1 MADNKKSV
9 NLLPEY
15 LRSDKNAKFLSSTID
30 QFIQSPQLERINS
43 YVGSKL
49 SLNYDPVN
57 DIYLTESLP
66 LRKNYQLEP
75 ALVFKD
81 ESAHI
86 TDVVGFND
94 LINELAIQGSN
105 TTNFDNLLRSK
116 FYSYDPFIDWDKLIN
131 YSDYYWIPTGPKAIN
146 ILTADIS
153 LSDIVGQTT
162 ADLPYIDSA
171 TGSSYA
177 ISNGMKLIFD
187 ASETYEGTSVIA
199 GREYI
204 VEGVGN
210 SIRLVEFD
218 KLEIGERFAQVYNE
232 TFDSDPFDD
241 VPFDGDKKLP
251 VVPEYITINRSS
263 ADLNSWSRYNRWF
276 HKDIIRVAA
285 EIGNIIPS
293 YTAYTKAQRPIVEF
307 KPNLQLYN
315 FGVRGIA
322 NVDLVDTIT
331 TDALNSVQGTFGYYV
346 DEVLLESGHRVIFN
360 ADSSENVRGKIYTVS
375 YENGILQLTPDL
387 TPSDRDSVSVTYG
400 TVNAGS
406 TWHYDS
412 TIVSWVLSQQHTTLN
427 QAPLFDLYTND
438 GVSYT
443 DPSLINNFQG
453 TKIFGYDVGTGTA
466 DSVLGFPLK
475 YEGSYGIGSFLFKN
489 YFMTDVVSVTENNV
503 SSSQIVGIG
512 YIRENNTDGTFSYT
526 NIWKATEPYQIPV
539 IELQTASEATDTFTL
554 NSLDAPASSATSVIS
569 FVNNVKVNSTI
580 VYGNAISVVL
590 DSVVKEND
598 SIRFEII
605 TDQVPNDN
613 GYYQTPLSLTN
624 NPLNGPISTF
634 SLSELS
640 DHLSTMVTNIDN
652 LTGVFPGTSN
662 LRDFDNFSKYG
673 TRFIINANSIVFAQL
688 FLGKK
693 EHNVV
698 DAIRSVSDQ
707 YNQFKMNLLRS
718 IVSVDSEL
726 TPADA
731 LDYVLKFLNKNK
743 DNKSPYYRSD
753 MIPYGSDK
761 VVKEYTVGVFAN
773 NEYPVGIDFDI
784 SSLSFS
790 SVLIYLNDLQ
800 LTYGKDYS
808 FNTVDNSVIISRTLV
823 TGDSLKVC
831 TYTDT
836 LGSFIP
842 PTPSKLGLYPKF
854 EPEIYT
860 DTSYV
865 AGPVTMIRCHDGS
878 IVKAYGDYRDDII
891 LEFEKRVYNNIKVSY
906 DSSKFDIVATM
917 PGAFRNSKFAIEDAN
932 AIIRKDFIKWA
943 GVFNVDIS
951 SNSSFDEGDA
961 FTWNF
966 KGSIDSVFGNPVS
979 GSWRSLF
986 NYFYDTD
993 RPHTHPWEM
1002 LGFSDEPAWW
1012 TTYYGSAPFTSTNTL
1027 MWTDL
1032 KNGYVRGTNETKPLY
1047 ARPQLLTIIPVT
1059 STGDLKSPDT
1069 FLVSANSYQNKQE
1082 SWTFGDYSPAET
1094 AWRNS
1099 SYWPFIANA
1108 LAALLDPSTYTSIM
1122 YDVSRVTTNQN
1133 NQLVYGNDLYLNPKK
1148 LIIESEA
1155 DAQIAGFGTF
1165 VIEAGLQKDLNY
1177 IPKLKRDID
1186 YLDLNLFHKLGGF
1199 ASKDK
1204 LQIVIDAIDP
1214 KSTGQSAIL
1223 PPEDYSLILNVSNPI
1238 KSARISGIIV
1248 QKSNGAFVVKGY
1260 DRANPYFEI
1269 LKPIKTA
1276 VSGAVTVGGVS
1287 APFTEWS
1294 GTVNNG
1300 NSGFGNTELTS
1311 AQANT
1316 SRYYKQGQIVRY
1328 NNRYYRVKVG
1338 HNAQTTFDATLF
1350 QQLAT
1355 LPMTGGASAQL
1366 SSKYDSSVT
1375 QVPYGTRYNTIQEV
1389 YDLISGYG
1397 AYLRSQGFIFDQYNS
1412 DLFETIDWSFTGKE
1426 FLFWT
1431 TQNWSDGSL
1440 ITLSPFANS
1449 LKYQFANSVVD
1460 NISSGNYEYS
1470 LLKADGTSFPIDR
1483 FNLTRDDTGCTINT
1497 LNTEDGIF
1505 FAVLNSVQK
1514 EHAMV
1519 FNNTTVFN
1527 DTIYDIESGY
1537 KQQRIKL
1544 SGFRTSNWNGDLYS
1558 PGFIYDA
1565 VDVTDWIAY
1574 TLYNPGKVVR
1584 YNGSYYEANVKI
1596 SGDETFDF
1604 NKWTKLDGKP
1614 TPGLIPNFDYK
1625 INQFEDFYSLDIDNF
1640 DSSQQQLSQHLLGY
1654 TQRPYLTNILTTPT
1668 TQYKFYQGFI
1678 KEKGTKN
1685 AIDKIAKVGNFNRNG
1700 SIDFK
1705 EEWAFRIG
1713 HFGGYETYKEVEFAL
1728 EESNALENPY
1738 LVKFTD
1744 EVLSN
1749 PSSLINYIPS
1759 SSMLISPDGYVS
1771 ESTFETY
1778 TTTEDN
1784 LKLTT
1789 AGYVKLDDVTATAY
1803 NKNSLLDLANNSLI
1817 NEGDTIWL
1825 GFLENNEWT
1834 VYRYSRQTAKIA
1846 GVFVSAP
1853 GEEIT
1858 FVTDYHHN
1866 LSIGDIVSVVSF
1878 NDQVN
1883 GVYIVKSIPTL
1894 NQFSV
1899 ASEVPTIVNEELLAF
1914 GALFKFNEVRYDD
1927 FAQVASEK
1935 DIIKLS
1941 TGEKIWIDNANGRWA
1956 VYEKLKNYNSG
1967 IAYDSPALPRGQE
1980 LGSNI
1985 FANDD
1990 SPVVL
1995 VSAPSW
2001 DLPTYDSIGRVSVLE
2016 RNNLSLEKQY
2026 EYNLNSNGKIY
2037 CEPNTGTDF
2046 GYALNYDIGKALYF
2060 VGAPDASKVRAEG
2073 TGFVVYSTGTESA
2086 KTFDNEGVVKISSR
2100 NVRFEAELT
2109 ERVLTS
2115 PAVTPGS
2122 TADSRFGHSIYLT
2135 QVPSTATTML
2145 LVSAPGNANSASA
2158 LTGTVYSYV
2167 MTEGVEI
2174 DENPFSQLVVSD
2186 IELSVGAQ
2194 WGHRVVG
2201 TPTGDYIAIS
2211 APNFLTSTS
2220 SGVVQIF
2227 EQTDNEISHKQTI
2240 YSPFGAVGNFGQ
2252 DVFVSYTGKFLLVS
2266 APDATT
2272 QGTGPGKVAVYV
2284 SVNGT
2289 YILNQIIDNPVLA
2302 NDLQFGQ
2309 SISLSKDET
2318 VLVIGALGKNRS
2330 KVITFDE
2337 SSRFGETTFDQT
2349 TTRFIAPISDAG
2361 AAYVFN
2367 NLGDY
2372 FIPAEELIDAD
2383 IIEGSRY
2390 GTSVVATND
2399 IVFVGAPWIVE
2410 TSENDAST
2418 FFQFNKIDL
2427 ATNSW
2432 KLSQL
2437 EPDLVNI
2444 DTVKRIVLIDSNK
2457 EEIIDYLDVID
2468 PLKGKIAGI
2477 AEQELKYKSAFDPAI
2492 YSIGVQGAV
2501 VDNDA
2506 NWIDDQVGN
2515 LWWDLSTAKYTWY
2528 EQGDDIFRKNNWGK
2542 LFPGASIDVY
2552 EWVKSDLLPSE
2563 WAAQA
2568 DTSEGLT
2575 NGISGQP
2582 KYADNSIISVKQVF
2596 NNVTNSFENVYYFW
2610 VKNKVLVPD
2619 IKNRRISSYQVA
2631 NLIADPTANGL
2642 KFAEILSPNSVAFA
2656 NVQPSLVGDYI
2667 NANIATDTI
2676 NNKIPRH
2683 TEWLLL
2689 EEGNSTSVPNTLL
2702 TKKLFDS
2709 LLGHDPQGKL
2719 VPDPA
2724 LSYRNRY
2731 GIGIRP
2737 QQSLFKDRLEALR
2750 NLVEFTNSVLI
2761 EHTITGNYSFEN
2773 LNREEPIPD
2782 AFFGE
2787 YDLIVEDLLEVDEIN
2802 TTYYVQAELECITNN
2817 GKLVTV
2823 NIINQGYGYT
2833 IAPAVTVSA
2842 TTGTG
2847 AVVLTEIDE
2856 LGRVVAATISDPGKN
2871 YTDVSPVITVRPH
2884 TVIVQANSDYGN
2896 RWSKHAYD
2904 YTFKTW
2910 VRTKTQT
2917 YNTKLFWKYV
2927 DWVKDTYD
2935 GYKDYRYVLNDSYE
2949 ISKVTDALPGDYIKV
2964 NNIGDGRFVILEKV
2978 TDTEI
2983 GDFSTSYNI
2992 VYSERGTIQILD
3004 SIWDFGQ
3011 SNYAYD
3017 VATLE
3022 ETLYD
3027 QLPDLELFYI
3037 LTALKDNIFVKDL
3050 KVNWNLFFFTAVKY
3064 ALTEQKL
3071 LDWAFKTSFVNITNN
3086 IGELNQPAVYRVDN
3100 ESSFEDYI
3108 KEVKPYRTKIR
3119 SYTSNYSITDT
3130 FGGNT
3135 VTDFDLPSYYN
3146 SNTNEYEIV
3155 NLTNPLMNE
3164 YPWKWWLDNYK
3175 YYVERIEVGYPGEG
3189 YTSIPTVVIT
3199 TAPGDTGSGASAV
3212 AYIRRG
3218 RLYKI
3223 LVSNPGSG
3231 YVTPP
3236 IITIVGGGAPATSI
3250 ATASAILVNDTIRK
3264 NTVGIKF
3271 DRVGIDSEISQT
3283 RVSYTFPPASGVDT
3297 KFVLPWLANTDKSTM
3312 LPLLDGKLVLS
3323 TDYNIEFYTEVGET
3337 YTKRYSRFV
3346 FLNYVPSEGQVLK
3359 VTYDKNIN
3367 LYTAVDR
3374 INNFYSPTD
3383 SMPGL
3388 ELPLLMSGA
3397 EHGVRQIQGLPFS
3410 YSPVWGQGLYDNNA
3424 VWADLVDYYASVK
3437 LVNDIT
3443 TGTST
3448 LFLNTTTGIIPGQR
3462 LTLTGT
3468 STNYIRHGTI
3478 VQSINTESRSI
3489 TINDA
3494 SYQLK
3499 RIDVS
3504 SATNQLL
3511 FHTVEDYDSYIQIG
3525 DVVLV
3530 TGTNNSTEN
3539 NNVDGRYVVTGVG
3552 EDKFSANA
3560 IQILTTSSPIRSLSS
3575 TASVQVPSILGTMS
3589 ATTTYRTLVFTESVS
3604 EVSTATFEIG
3614 VPIVDASA
3622 VTVYYTPTFG
3632 SPRFLESNVIGGE
3645 WFSKYQS
3652 STGTF
3657 VSVYNLGT
3665 APGNIHKFE
3674 ISVYEY
3680 PTLELWQDNF
3690 SAADLD
3696 TELSAGSW
3704 NSAGEFVGALGV
3716 NPADLLIDGSSFLN
3730 PELGYAPEELIKGQ
3744 TLESVGISVYTQNED
3759 SSALAVTGA
3768 FSVVANKVSIV
3779 DIGVELEEAVGI
3791 MVHVNGRLL
3800 DRLVNPNDPEIAGP
3814 FYSIAAPTPG
3824 ADIYNGISI
3833 DTDQGEDTFTG
3844 PYLLGFEWNMFGEK
3858 FTEVFVGTNGYL
3870 TFGAGSSEWTPLS
3883 IDALPVP
3890 AIFVQFCD
3898 LWPSLGMF
3906 GQLLSN
3912 GSVPE
3917 MLVSEGT
3924 RGSFKYWRMRFNG
3937 THYNDKDTLPFM
3949 PLYSF
3954 EVTLYSDGINQYV
3967 EMIHE
3972 NPWSGTHELVPTDI
3986 DFVVGIAS
3994 ANGIQNVEISP
4005 DSIISYAGSV
4015 FYSRAD
4021 SGDWQYAGRGSF
4033 DPTTAPYTFN
4043 SPNEFFVAGGS
4054 LYVAPQQNSSR
4065 GGYSLLQMGG
4075 EYIIDSNMSVASTQT
4090 IITSSANLND
4100 VRSVYVTVNGE
4111 PIDEVSSSDE
4121 YGFMIVPSGPAN
4133 NRAAVAVYNMP
4144 DSYNSVQ
4151 AWFLKTNYPKYNRMY
4166 TETFEVTDA
4175 QNTFILSNPP
4185 GMTEPS
4191 SAQLIVEV
4199 GYPSSR
4205 RHLAPPKVSYYKI
4218 KSGQTTFEINND
4230 DPGVYL
4236 YVADQVRVYGNGELL
4251 RPGFDYIPP
4260 NNSSTITLISG
4271 LLDVGDE
4278 LAVEALQNYDYE
4290 VSGNILKLAFDVE
4303 NTLVRVITFTDQD
4316 NLLVRT
4322 ETFKGSSSQRYVLDL
4337 PVINENYVW
4346 VYVNGVPLAP
4356 GIEYA
4361 VLEDMQTVQI
4371 TKWINTSPDDVVIIT
4386 SVNSPKQSNV
4396 VLGYRIFKD
4405 IFDRVQYTRI
4415 AESNSTRLSKELTF
4429 DDTEIHV
4436 YDSSKLIP
4444 PNPYKNKP
4452 GVVFIDSERIE
4463 FFEKRDN
4470 TLSNLRRSTMGTA
4483 PATFSEIGT
4492 KVVDQSIQQYM
4503 LSQDAVYKQY
4513 HVTSNTTS
4521 SYVLS
4526 TVTNS
4531 YNTYT
4536 FVISAVDFVTNTGT
4550 VYQSGGYG
4558 IVLSTDTTVLS
4569 NGATIPTNQL
4579 IVKYGGRPLR
4589 KTSTQIHNVLTSYDS
4604 SPASLITLAPEFS
4617 VTYNMLTGNHEL
4629 NLMVDNFMPGVQID
4643 IEQKV
4648 GHVWEDIINESTT
4661 KSLLDS
4667 TSTQARFLMARPAV
4681 LPDSDYYGGNPVLT
4695 DDNNFEL
4702 TDDNNNPIEGY

>member
-30 QFIQSPQLERINS
+30 QFIQAPQLERINS

-49 SLNYDPVN
+49 SPNYDPVN
-57 DIYLTESLP
+57 DIYLTETLP

-162 ADLPYIDSA
+162 ANLPYIDAA

-315 FGVRGIA
+315 FGVRGLA
-322 NVDLVDTIT
+322 NIDLVDTIT

-387 TPSDRDSVSVTYG
+387 TPSDQDSVSVTYG

-539 IELQTASEATDTFTL
+539 IEIQTASDTTDTFTL

-580 VYGNAISVVL
+580 VYGNTISVVL

-598 SIRFEII
+598 SIRFEIV
-605 TDQVPNDN
+605 TDQVPNNN

-640 DHLSTMVTNIDN
+640 DHLSTMVANIDN

-698 DAIRSVSDQ
+698 DAIRSASDQ

-743 DNKSPYYRSD
+743 DSKSPYYRSD

-800 LTYGKDYS
+800 LTYGKDYN

-854 EPEIYT
+854 EPELYT

-1032 KNGYVRGTNETKPLY
+1032 KNGYVRGTNETNPLY
-1047 ARPQLLTIIPVT
+1047 ARPQLLDIIPVT
-1059 STGDLKSPDT
+1059 SAGILKSPDM
-1069 FLVSANSYQNKQE
+1069 FLASANSFQNKQE

-1099 SYWPFIANA
+1099 SYWPFVVNT
-1108 LAALLDPSTYTSIM
+1108 LAALLDPSTYTSVM
-1122 YDVSRVTTNQN
+1122 YDVSRITTNQY
-1133 NQLVYGNDLYLNPKK
+1133 NQLVYGNDLYLTPKK
-1148 LIIESEA
+1148 LIVEGESN
-1155 DAQIAGFGTF
+1155 AQIAGFGNF
-1165 VIEAGLQKDLNY
+1165 IIEAGLQKDLNY
-1177 IPKLKRDID
+1177 ISKLKKDID

-1355 LPMTGGASAQL
+1355 LPMTGGASAQV

-1389 YDLISGYG
+1389 YDFISGYG

-1527 DTIYDIESGY
+1527 DTMYDIESGY

-1565 VDVTDWIAY
+1565 VDVTDWVSY

-1604 NKWTKLDGKP
+1604 TKWTKLDGKP

-1759 SSMLISPDGYVS
+1759 SSMLISPDEYVS
-1771 ESTFETY
+1771 DRTFETY
-1778 TTTEDN
+1778 ITTEDN

-1789 AGYVKLDDVTATAY
+1789 AGYVKLNDVTATAY

-1825 GFLENNEWT
+1825 GFLENNDWT

-1853 GEEIT
+1853 GEDIT

-1866 LSIGDIVSVVSF
+1866 LTVGDVVSVVSF

-1899 ASEVPTIVNEELLAF
+1899 ASEVSTIINEELLAF

-2037 CEPNTGTDF
+2037 CESNTGTDF

-2073 TGFVVYSTGTESA
+2073 AGFVVYSTGTESA

-2115 PAVTPGS
+2115 PADTPGS
-2122 TADSRFGHSIYLT
+2122 PADSRFGHSIYLT

-2145 LVSAPGNANSASA
+2145 LVGAPGNANSASA

-2174 DENPFSQLVVSD
+2174 DENPFSRLVSSD

-2211 APNFLTSTS
+2211 APKFLTSTS

-2227 EQTDNEISHKQTI
+2227 EQTNNEISHKQTI

-2266 APDATT
+2266 APNITT
-2272 QGTGPGKVAVYV
+2272 QGSGPGKVAVYV

-2318 VLVIGALGKNRS
+2318 VLVISALGKNRS

-2468 PLKGKIAGI
+2468 PLKGKIAGV

-2501 VDNDA
+2501 VDNDT

-2528 EQGDDIFRKNNWGK
+2528 EQGDDLFRKNNWGK

-2568 DTSEGLT
+2568 DTTEGLT

-2582 KYADNSIISVKQVF
+2582 KYADNSVISVKQVF

-2631 NLIADPTANGL
+2631 SLISDPTANGL

-2719 VPDPA
+2719 VPDPT

-2731 GIGIRP
+2731 GTGIRP

-2750 NLVEFTNSVLI
+2750 NLVEFTNGVLI
-2761 EHTITGNYSFEN
+2761 KNTITGNYSFEN
-2773 LNREEPIPD
+2773 LNKEEPIPD

-2787 YDLIVEDLLEVDEIN
+2787 YDLIVEDLLEIDEIN
-2802 TTYYVQAELECITNN
+2802 TAYYVRAALECVTNN
-2817 GKLVTV
+2817 GKLTTV
-2823 NIINQGYGYT
+2823 NIVDPGYGYT
-2833 IAPAVTVSA
+2833 IAPTVTVSA

-2847 AVVLTEIDE
+2847 AVILTEIND
-2856 LGRVVAATISDPGKN
+2856 LGQVVSATISNPGKN
-2871 YTDVSPVITVRPH
+2871 YTDISPEVTVRPH

-2904 YTFKTW
+2904 YGFKTW
-2910 VRTKTQT
+2910 VRIKTQT

-2949 ISKVTDALPGDYIKV
+2949 ISKVTDALPGDYIKI
-2964 NNIGDGRFVILEKV
+2964 NNIGDGRYVILERVRDGK
-2978 TDTEI
+2978 I
-2983 GDFSTSYNI
+2983 GDFSTLYNI

-3004 SIWDFGQ
+3004 SIWDFSQ

-3017 VATLE
+3017 IATLE

-3037 LTALKDNIFVKDL
+3037 LTALKDNIFAKDL

-3071 LDWAFKTSFVNITNN
+3071 LDWAFKTSFVDITNN

-3130 FGGNT
+3130 FGSNNNT

-3155 NLTNPLMNE
+3155 DLTNPLIDE

-3218 RLYKI
+3218 QLYKI

-3231 YVTPP
+3231 YVIPP
-3236 IITIVGGGAPATSI
+3236 IITIVGGGAPTTSI
-3250 ATASAILVNDTIRK
+3250 ATASAILANDTIRK

-3271 DRVGIDSEISQT
+3271 DRVGIDSEIAQT

-3297 KFVLPWLANTDKSTM
+3297 KFVLPWLASTDKSTM

-3397 EHGVRQIQGLPFS
+3397 EHGVRKIQGLPFS
-3410 YSPVWGQGLYDNNA
+3410 YSPVWGQGLYDNNS
-3424 VWADLVDYYASVK
+3424 VWADLVDYYTSVK
-3437 LVNDIT
+3437 LVGNLT

-3448 LFLNTTTGIIPGQR
+3448 LFLNTTTGVIPGQR
-3462 LTLTGT
+3462 LTLSGT
-3468 STNYIRHGTI
+3468 STNYIRHDTV
-3478 VQSINTESRSI
+3478 VQSVNPVSRSI
-3489 TINDA
+3489 TVNNE

-3499 RIDVS
+3499 RIDIS

-3511 FHTVEDYDSYIQIG
+3511 FYTVEDYDSYIQVG

-3530 TGTNNSTEN
+3530 TGTDNLTEI
-3539 NNVDGRYVVTGVG
+3539 NNVDGRYIVTGVG
-3552 EDKFSANA
+3552 EDRFTADS
-3560 IQILTTSSPIRSLSS
+3560 IQVLTTSSSIRRLSS
-3575 TASVQVPSILGTMS
+3575 TASVQVPAIIGTMS

-3614 VPIVDASA
+3614 VPIIDASA
-3622 VTVYYTPTFG
+3622 LTVYYTPTFG
-3632 SPRFLESNVIGGE
+3632 SPRYLNSNVVNGE

-3665 APGNIHKFE
+3665 APGNIHTFE

-3704 NSAGEFVGALGV
+3704 NSAGDFVGALGV
-3716 NPADLLIDGSSFLN
+3716 NPTDLSIDGSTFLN
-3730 PELGYAPEELIKGQ
+3730 SELGYAPEELVKGQ

-3759 SSALAVTGA
+3759 SSALAVTGS
-3768 FSVVANKVSIV
+3768 FPVYANKVSIV
-3779 DIGVELEEAVGI
+3779 DIGISLEEAVGI
-3791 MVHVNGRLL
+3791 MVHYNGQILNRLT
-3800 DRLVNPNDPEIAGP
+3800 DPPDPAIAGP
-3814 FYSIAAPTPG
+3814 YFSLVNATPSGPSGQLIASDAG
-3824 ADIYNGISI
+3824 D
-3833 DTDQGEDTFTG
+3833 DTFTG
-3844 PYLLGFEWNMFGEK
+3844 PYTLGFEWNMFGEK
-3858 FTEVFVGTNGYL
+3858 FTDVYVGTNGYL
-3870 TFGAGSSEWTPLS
+3870 TFGNGSAEWTPLAIGS
-3883 IDALPVP
+3883 LPVP
-3890 AIFVQFCD
+3890 TIFVEFCD
-3898 LWPSLGMF
+3898 LWQALGIS
-3906 GQLLSN
+3906 GQGLAS
-3912 GSVPE
+3912 GSVPG
-3917 MLVSEGT
+3917 LYISQGT
-3924 RGSFKYWRMRFNG
+3924 RDSFNYWKLRFQG
-3937 THYNDKDTLPFM
+3937 THYNDKDVLPLM
-3949 PLYSF
+3949 PDYNY
-3954 EVTLYSDGINQYV
+3954 EVTLYSNGVDQYV
-3967 EMIHE
+3967 EMLYE
-3972 NPWSGTHELVPTDI
+3972 DPWRGTHELVPTDDGFI
-3986 DFVVGIAS
+3986 VGIAS
-3994 ANGIQNVEISP
+3994 ASGTQSIEIPSSTI
-4005 DSIISYAGSV
+4005 DTNSSHV
-4015 FYSRAD
+4015 FYST
-4021 SGDWQYAGRGSF
+4021 SNGGNWQYAGRGSF
-4033 DPTTAPYTFN
+4033 DPTTAPYTFTA
-4043 SPNEFFVAGGS
+4043 PNEFFVVGGT
-4054 LYVAPQQNSSR
+4054 LYVAPQPTSGR

-4075 EYIIDSNMSVASTQT
+4075 EYVIDSNMSVASTQT
-4090 IITSSANLND
+4090 IITSSAKLED
-4100 VRSVYVTVNGE
+4100 VRSVFVTVNGE
-4111 PIDEVSSSDE
+4111 PIDEVVSPNE

-4133 NRAAVAVYNMP
+4133 NRAAVAVYNM
-4144 DSYNSVQ
+4144 SNAFNTVQ

-4166 TETFEVTDA
+4166 TDVFEVTTTQD
-4175 QNTFILSNPP
+4175 TFILNYPP
-4185 GMTEPS
+4185 STVEPS
-4191 SAQLIVEV
+4191 SSQLIVEL
-4199 GYPSSR
+4199 SDATSR
-4205 RHLAPPKVSYYKI
+4205 RRLSPPKVSYYTIQK
-4218 KSGQTTFEINND
+4218 GQTIFEINND
-4230 DPGVYL
+4230 DPDTSVYGPE
-4236 YVADQVRVYGNGELL
+4236 QVKVYGNGELL

-4260 NNSSTITLISG
+4260 NTSNTITLISG
-4271 LLDVGDE
+4271 LIGEGDL

-4290 VSGNILKLAFDVE
+4290 VAGNILRLRTPVE
-4303 NTLVRVITFTDQD
+4303 NITLRVITFTDQD

-4322 ETFKGSSSQRYVLDL
+4322 ETFVGSGSQRYVLDL

-4346 VYVNGVPLAP
+4346 VYLNGSPLIA
-4356 GIEYA
+4356 GVEYS
-4361 VLEDMQTVQI
+4361 VLEDLQTVQI
-4371 TKWINTSPDDVVIIT
+4371 TKWINTGPGDVIIIT
-4386 SVNSPKQSNV
+4386 SVNSPKDTNI

-4415 AESNSTRLSKELTF
+4415 ADSNSTRLSKELTL

-4452 GVVFIDSERIE
+4452 GVIFIDSERIE
-4463 FFEKRDN
+4463 FFETRDN
-4470 TLSNLRRSTMGTA
+4470 KLSNLRRSTMGTA

-4492 KVVDQSIQQYM
+4492 KVVDQSPQQYM

-4513 HVTSNTTS
+4513 HVTSDTTS
-4521 SYVLS
+4521 SYVLNA
-4526 TVTNS
+4526 VTDT

-4550 VYQSGGYG
+4550 LYQSGGSG
-4558 IVLSTDTTVLS
+4558 IRLSTDTTLLS
-4569 NGATIPTNQL
+4569 NGTTIATNQL

-4589 KTSTQIHNVLTSYDS
+4589 KTAMQIHNVLTSYDS
-4604 SPASLITLAPEFS
+4604 TPQSLTTLDPEFT
-4617 VTYNMLTGNHEL
+4617 VTYNAFTGNHEL
-4629 NLMVDNFMPGVQID
+4629 NLLVDNIMPGIQID
-4643 IEQKV
+4643 IEQKL
-4648 GHVWEDIINESTT
+4648 GHIWEDIVDNGTT

-4702 TDDNNNPIEGY
+4702 TDDDNNPIRGY